1 MKRLAIFILSLLL
14 MISCSRPSGEI
25 SVESSPAI
33 FPDYTDI
40 VIPCNIAPLNFKLE
54 GASSFSVVISS
65 NEAQY
70 SFRSCGQRIS
80 FPLRRW
86 RKLMNECAGQSVE
99 VFVTS
104 KEDGQKITYKP
115 FFWEISPEKIDSY
128 ISYRLIE
135 PAYEV
140 WNVLSVEE
148 RCTENFDARYLAK
161 NSTTGH
167 SCMNCHTSNRAPV
180 HTTFLHARSAG
191 GATLYQRDGKIR
203 KVNTATDSTAGAAVY
218 GEISQDGRWG
228 IFTTADIRNGL
239 HSAALERFE
248 VFDDSSDLILV
259 DFENNTVTDSPLVK
273 GPEFQETFPCWSADN
288 RTVYFCRSEARKQ
301 PEQTKQMH
309 YDIYSISF
317 DPQTGKLGDK
327 LVKVFDATARGKSTS
342 LLKCSPDG
350 TKLLF
355 CASDYG
361 TFPIWHI
368 ETDLWMLD
376 LRTGEID
383 QMEQTNGEFSDSY
396 HCWSSN
402 GRWICFASKRDDRV
416 YGRPYFAFV
425 REDGTTTKAFVLPQR
440 NPNFY
445 LTTFKSFNIPELYDT
460 PEPYGARDMRKFY
473 FGTQTEQMTY
483 SR

>member
-1 MKRLAIFILSLLL
+1 MKRFIPIVLLALLS
-14 MISCSRPSGEI
+14 ISCSVHGGKPAS
-25 SVESSPAI
+25 ESSPVI
-33 FPDYTDI
+33 YPDYRDI
-40 VIPCNIAPLNFKLE
+40 TIPCNIAPLNFKLD
-54 GASSFSVVISS
+54 GASRISVVITSDGR
-65 NEAQY
+65 QY
-70 SFRSCGQRIS
+70 GFRGRNGRIC
-80 FPLRRW
+80 FPIRAW
-86 RKLMNECAGQSVE
+86 KKMMEDCAGQTVSVSLTARTDE
-99 VFVTS
+99 GVVGY
-104 KEDGQKITYKP
+104 EP
-115 FFWEISPEKIDSY
+115 FFWEIRKEKIDKY

-148 RCTENFDARYLAK
+148 RCTENFKARYLAK
-161 NSTTGH
+161 NSTTAH

-180 HTTFLHARSAG
+180 QTTFLHARSRG
-191 GATLYQRDGKIR
+191 GATLYQRDGMIR
-203 KVNTATDSTAGAAVY
+203 KIDTATDSTAGPAVY
-218 GEISQDGRWG
+218 GEISQDGRYG

-259 DFENNTVTDSPLVK
+259 DFENNTITDSPLVK

-301 PEQTKQMH
+301 PENTRMMH

-317 DPQTGKLGDK
+317 DPETGKLGDE
-327 LVKVFDATARGKSTS
+327 LVKVFDAAAMDKSVS

-350 TKLLF
+350 RKLLF

-376 LRTGEID
+376 LQTGEVD
-383 QMEQTNGEFSDSY
+383 RMEETNGEFSDSY

-425 REDGTTTKAFVLPQR
+425 REDGTATKAFVLPQR
-440 NPNFY
+440 NPDFY
-445 LTTFKSFNIPELYDT
+445 LASFKSFNIPELYDS

-473 FGTQTEQMTY
+473 FGTETERMDY
-483 SR
+483 IR

>member
-1 MKRLAIFILSLLL
+1 MLASALALLS
-14 MISCSRPSGEI
+14 SCASRET
-25 SVESSPAI
+25 VEGGCAEI

-40 VIPCNIAPLNFKLE
+40 AVPVNIAPLNFKVDGARGLE
-54 GASSFSVVISS
+54 LTVQGGRT
-65 NEAQY
+65 Y
-70 SFRSCGQRIS
+70 CFRSCGEGIS

-86 RKLMNECAGQSVE
+86 KKMLSAEQGKILTLKLKAKTSAGVVE
-99 VFVTS
+99 YS
-104 KEDGQKITYKP
+104 P
-115 FFWEISPEKIDSY
+115 FSWEIRPERIDSY

-140 WNVLSVEE
+140 WNVLSINE
-148 RCTENFDARYLAK
+148 RCVENFDERLLAA
-161 NSTTGH
+161 NALTGR
-167 SCMNCHTSNRAPV
+167 SCMNCHTSNRAEVP
-180 HTTFLHARSAG
+180 TTFLHARSAG
-191 GATLYQRDGKIR
+191 GATLYQRGGEIR

-218 GEISQDGRWG
+218 GEISKDGRWG

-239 HSAALERFE
+239 HTAPLERFE

-288 RTVYFCRSEARKQ
+288 RKIYFCRSAALKQ

-309 YDIYSISF
+309 YDIYSMDF
-317 DPQTGKLGDK
+317 DPETGKLGDSITR
-327 LVKVFDATARGKSTS
+327 VFDAAAAGKSVS
-342 LLKCSPDG
+342 FPKCSPDG
-350 TKLLF
+350 KKLLF

-376 LRTGEID
+376 LETGEID
-383 QMEQTNGEFSDSY
+383 TLDAANGEYSDSY
-396 HCWSSN
+396 HCWSTD

-425 REDGTTTKAFVLPQR
+425 REDGTVAKAFVLPQR
-440 NPNFY
+440 DPDFY
-445 LTTFKSFNIPELYDT
+445 RTTFKSFNIPELYDDA
-460 PEPYGARDMRKFY
+460 EPYGARDVRKFY
-473 FGTQTEQMTY
+473 FDTETEQMTY
-483 SR
+483 VK

>member
-1 MKRLAIFILSLLL
+1 MKTRLSIILICLSVL
-14 MISCSRPSGEI
+14 MSCNPGGE
-25 SVESSPAI
+25 SVQSASIPRI
-33 FPDYTDI
+33 FPDYTGI
-40 VIPCNIAPLNFKLE
+40 SIPVNIAPLNFKLD
-54 GASSFSVVISS
+54 GASAMLLEIKGEHS
-65 NEAQY
+65 Y
-70 SFRSCGQRIS
+70 SFRSAGETIV

-86 RKLMNECAGQSVE
+86 KSMLAAENGNTLTLSLQAKV
-99 VFVTS
+99 
-104 KEDGQKITYKP
+104 DGEWIEYP
-115 FFWEISPEKIDSY
+115 AFYWEIRPEKIDSY

-140 WNVLSVEE
+140 WNVLSINE
-148 RCTENFDARYLAK
+148 RNIENYDERILAA
-161 NSTTGH
+161 NSLTGR

-180 HTTFLHARSAG
+180 QTTFLHARSAG

-288 RTVYFCRSEARKQ
+288 RTVYFCRAEALKQ

-317 DPQTGKLGDK
+317 DPQTGKLGDE
-327 LVKVFDATARGKSTS
+327 LVKVFDATALGKSAS
-342 LLKCSPDG
+342 HLKCSPDG

-445 LTTFKSFNIPELYDT
+445 LTTFKSFNIPELYDS
-460 PEPYGARDMRKFY
+460 PEPYRARDMRKFY

>member
-1 MKRLAIFILSLLL
+1 MRTRLSIIFI
-14 MISCSRPSGEI
+14 CI
-25 SVESSPAI
+25 SVLVSCTGGGESVQSASAARI
-33 FPDYTDI
+33 FPDYTGI
-40 VIPCNIAPLNFKLE
+40 AIPANIAPLNFKLE
-54 GASSFSVVISS
+54 GASAILLEIKGDKS
-65 NEAQY
+65 Y
-70 SFRSCGQRIS
+70 RFRSAGETIN

-86 RKLMNECAGQSVE
+86 KSMLAAEKGNTLTLFLQARI
-99 VFVTS
+99 
-104 KEDGQKITYKP
+104 DGHRISYP
-115 FFWEISPEKIDSY
+115 SFDWEIRPEEIDSY
-128 ISYRLIE
+128 LSYRLIE

-140 WNVLSVEE
+140 WNVLSINERNVETFEE
-148 RCTENFDARYLAK
+148 RTLAA
-161 NSTTGH
+161 NSLTGR
-167 SCMNCHTSNRAPV
+167 SCINCHTSNRAPV
-180 HTTFLHARSAG
+180 QTTFLHARSVG

-273 GPEFQETFPCWSADN
+273 GSEFQETFPCWSADN
-288 RTVYFCRSEARKQ
+288 RTVYFCRSKALKQ

-317 DPQTGKLGDK
+317 DPQTGKLGDE
-327 LVKVFDATARGKSTS
+327 LVKVFDAAARGKSVS
-342 LLKCSPDG
+342 HLKCSPDG
-350 TKLLF
+350 SKLLF
-355 CASDYG
+355 CVSDYG

-376 LRTGEID
+376 LRTGEVD
-383 QMEQTNGEFSDSY
+383 LMEETNGEFSDSY
-396 HCWSSN
+396 HCWSTN

-425 REDGTTTKAFVLPQR
+425 RGDGTTTKAFVLPQR
-440 NPNFY
+440 NPDFY
-445 LTTFKSFNIPELYDT
+445 LTTFKSFNIPELYDS

-473 FGTQTEQMTY
+473 FDTETEQMTY
-483 SR
+483 RR